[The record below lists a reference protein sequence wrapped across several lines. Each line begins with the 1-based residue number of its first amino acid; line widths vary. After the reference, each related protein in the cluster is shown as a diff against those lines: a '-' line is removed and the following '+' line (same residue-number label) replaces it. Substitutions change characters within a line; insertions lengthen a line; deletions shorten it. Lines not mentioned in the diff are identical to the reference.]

1 MLLHNF
7 TSFTF
12 VQIASQAAEWNLD
25 SRNVHHV
32 GLERP
37 THHWKM
43 ENETKERRKR
53 ASLYCSV

>member
-1 MLLHNF
+1 MATT
-7 TSFTF
+7 TSFTV

-25 SRNVHHV
+25 RQNVHHV

-43 ENETKERRKR
+43 ENETKERRTR
-53 ASLYCSV
+53 ASFY